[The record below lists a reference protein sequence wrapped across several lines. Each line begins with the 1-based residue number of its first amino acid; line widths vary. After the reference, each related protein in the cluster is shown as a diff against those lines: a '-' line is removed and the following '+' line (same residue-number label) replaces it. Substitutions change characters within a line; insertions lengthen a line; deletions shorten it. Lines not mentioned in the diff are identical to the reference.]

1 MRRITF
7 TIVMT
12 AAILVLLFSYRT
24 STNGR
29 LAIPSTSSK
38 AHLLSPA
45 ASGTAATTS
54 GPPVP
59 GSAPAPAPAPKSPLP
74 GKIKP
79 PSPKPTT
86 SPLTHPGPAQAVTTP
101 KKTQPAK
108 SSPPPAIATAPAA
121 PAAPAAPVVA
131 DGNTEMTQYGPI
143 QVRVTVTGGKIT
155 DVQAVQ
161 YPDQTST
168 DQQINSQAIPALR
181 DQVISAQSAHVDGVS
196 GATYTTQG
204 YLTSLQSALDAAK
217 FK

>member
-7 TIVMT
+7 TIVIT

-29 LAIPSTSSK
+29 LAISSISTK
-38 AHLLSPA
+38 AHLIAPA
-45 ASGTAATTS
+45 ASGAAATAS
-54 GPPVP
+54 RPPAP
-59 GSAPAPAPAPKSPLP
+59 GSAPRPPLP
-74 GKIKP
+74 GKSTTS
-79 PSPKPTT
+79 SPKPTT
-86 SPLTHPGPAQAVTTP
+86 SAPTHPGSAHAVTTP
-101 KKTQPAK
+101 KKTRPAK
-108 SSPPPAIATAPAA
+108 SSPAPAVT
-121 PAAPAAPVVA
+121 AAPPTTVALAAPVVA